1 MTIHAPNFHAPVILH
16 RKLSSKN
23 NLGGNPI
30 RAPDTRTPSTDA
42 TEQVHKQANRLYSK
56 KPHKLWR
63 YTTLKLAPLI
73 SYDSNK
79 PLNYLQATLKKHH
92 NFIQLSCTFRQ
103 SHGNKPDILHKQS
116 NTKYHS
122 ISELF
127 CIYANTHEHSATV
140 SITRFNILPY

>member
-1 MTIHAPNFHAPVILH
+1 MTIHAPNFHASVILH

-63 YTTLKLAPLI
+63 YTTLKLATLI

-79 PLNYLQATLKKHH
+79 PLNYLQATLKKITISFSCHVPFD
-92 NFIQLSCTFRQ
+92 NLIEINRISCT
-103 SHGNKPDILHKQS
+103 NKVTL
-116 NTKYHS
+116 
-122 ISELF
+122 
-127 CIYANTHEHSATV
+127 
-140 SITRFNILPY
+140 SITRSQNSFTYTQTPTNILLQ